1 VTDIVRKIQE
11 IELAKQECARVT
23 GMALD
28 GVYVTPGAVYRDAL
42 KRLNHDTSGIRRFDD
57 TNVAQTIFRAL
68 PGKKTV
74 PQRRMAADAATLK
87 TRAEMFPN
95 GGRVRAAI

>member
-1 VTDIVRKIQE
+1 MTDIVRRIQE
-11 IELAKQECARVT
+11 IELAKRECTRAT
-23 GMALD
+23 GMAMD

-68 PGKKTV
+68 PGTKAK
-74 PQRRMAADAATLK
+74 PQHRMAADAATVS
-87 TRAEMFPN
+87 RIGEMFPN
-95 GGRVRAAI
+95 ANRLVRS